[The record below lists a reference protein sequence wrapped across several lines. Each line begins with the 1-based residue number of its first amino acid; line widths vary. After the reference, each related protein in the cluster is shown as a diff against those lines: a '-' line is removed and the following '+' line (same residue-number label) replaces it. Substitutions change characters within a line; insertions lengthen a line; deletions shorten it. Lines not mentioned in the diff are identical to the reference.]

1 MVVTSTD
8 FIPLFLQGTYQ
19 AVLRSILTNAHLAQ
33 LIVHSEVQITN
44 AYFAQLIVH
53 SEVQVANAH
62 LAQLIVHS
70 EVQVPAA
77 KDLKVQNKISILNI
91 YAMRPQDQYSDFMHT
106 RDQTSDFMHSQDRY
120 SDDPCTHKISI
131 QIIMHS

>member
-19 AVLRSILTNAHLAQ
+19 AVLRSILT
-33 LIVHSEVQITN
+33 
-44 AYFAQLIVH
+44 
-53 SEVQVANAH
+53 NAH

-120 SDDPCTHKISI
+120 SDHPCTHKISI